1 MADMLARNWWI
12 VALRGAAALVF
23 GVLAFL
29 WPHIAL
35 VVLVLLF
42 GAYVLVDGIF
52 NLINAALGQTR
63 EPRWIVAVMGI
74 AGIII
79 GIVTLVW
86 PDLSAMAL
94 IYLIAIWAV
103 TVGAFTILAA
113 VRLRDDIDDEWL
125 MAFTGVVLILF
136 GLAIAIVPGPG
147 ALALVWLISAFV
159 VAYGVLQLLL
169 AFRLRNWSHLGGST
183 V

>member
-1 MADMLARNWWI
+1 MANMLARNWWI
-12 VALRGAAALVF
+12 LALRGVAALIF

-35 VVLVLLF
+35 IALVLLF

-74 AGIII
+74 AGVII

-86 PDLSAMAL
+86 PDLSAIAL
-94 IYLIAIWAV
+94 IYLIAAWAV

-113 VRLRDDIDDEWL
+113 IRLRDDIDDEWL
-125 MAFTGVVLILF
+125 MAFIGVVLILF
-136 GLAIAIVPGPG
+136 GLAIATVPGPG

-169 AFRLRNWSHLGGST
+169 AFRLRNWSQLSGSN

>member
-12 VALRGAAALVF
+12 IALRGVAALIF

-29 WPHIAL
+29 WPGIAL
-35 VVLVLLF
+35 IVLVMLF
-42 GAYVLVDGIF
+42 GVYVLVDGIF
-52 NLINAALGQTR
+52 NLINAALASVQ

-74 AGIII
+74 AGVII

-86 PDLSAMAL
+86 SDLSAIAL
-94 IYLIAIWAV
+94 IYLIAALAV

-113 VRLRDDIDDEWL
+113 IRLRHDIDDEWL
-125 MAFTGVVLILF
+125 MAFIGVVLVLF
-136 GLAIAIVPGPG
+136 GLAIAIVPGSG

-159 VAYGVLQLLL
+159 VAYGVLQLSL
-169 AFRLRNWSHLGGST
+169 AFRLRSWSQLGGST